1 MNRLSTQTLRS
12 TKPKAPVAD
21 REKTTNTMM
30 TNPRWQQP
38 LQNDSLARQVFF
50 SLKEAIFS
58 GEFQPGEAIREMH
71 VARSMQVS
79 QATVRE
85 ALVQLQQTGLVVRE
99 PNRRTTVSPFSREE
113 IRDRLAIRKSLEQ
126 LAATEAS
133 RRLSQED
140 LLELKQRASVL
151 DRKIDAE
158 LSLEHINS
166 DIAFHHY
173 IWERCGNSIL
183 MKTLENTTTPLFAF
197 TSVLTRAGLIELDEA
212 KPHQPLVEALAS
224 RDAERI
230 HQEIDLHMG
239 TSYKGF
245 LNTGIASLEA
255 LVHTD
260 MSLNGK
266 AHAVAS

>member
-1 MNRLSTQTLRS
+1 
-12 TKPKAPVAD
+12 
-21 REKTTNTMM
+21 MM

-58 GEFQPGEAIREMH
+58 GELQPGEAIREMH

-99 PNRRTTVSPFSREE
+99 PNRRTTVSGFSREE
-113 IRDRLAIRKSLEQ
+113 IRDRLAIRTSLEQ
-126 LAATEAS
+126 LAATDAS
-133 RRLSQED
+133 RRLSHED
-140 LLELKQRASVL
+140 LVELEQRASII

-158 LSLEHINS
+158 VSLEHVNA

-173 IWERCGNSIL
+173 IWERCGNGIL
-183 MKTLENTTTPLFAF
+183 LKTLENTTMPLFAF
-197 TSVLTRAGLIELDEA
+197 MSVLTRAGLVDLEDT
-212 KPHQPLVEALAS
+212 KPHQRIVDAIAS
-224 RDAERI
+224 RDADRI
-230 HQEIDLHMG
+230 RQEINLHMEA
-239 TSYKGF
+239 SYKGF
-245 LNTGIASLEA
+245 LNTGIASLDA
-255 LVHTD
+255 LVHSNIS
-260 MSLNGK
+260 MNGK